1 MICGACAYPFSTGD
15 RWHRNELCELPEV
28 LCGGCEVEFI
38 SCAARASQPETAEAQ
53 NSLQMREEHLH
64 LLPELARDRVVGRL
78 GDRTRPIPGGLEDRS
93 RYLST
98 RLLGAAARLQVA
110 GITIGLAG
118 AVAKHAIFIG
128 FFLPGFREGPAAL
141 LQLLAARADV
151 DIPLGI
157 IGEVGAFECPGP
169 PG

>member
-1 MICGACAYPFSTGD
+1 MQPWFQTRIGAPPAHSGEGSLAAHFVENSARRLHFSSPKICGACAYPSSTGD
-15 RWHRNELCELPEV
+15 RWGRKELCELPE
-28 LCGGCEVEFI
+28 
-38 SCAARASQPETAEAQ
+38 
-53 NSLQMREEHLH
+53 
-64 LLPELARDRVVGRL
+64 LAGDRVVGRL
-78 GDRTRPIPGGLEDRS
+78 SDRTRPIPGGLEDRS

-118 AVAKHAIFIG
+118 AVAKHAIVIG
-128 FFLPGFREGPAAL
+128 FLLPGFREGPAAL

-157 IGEVGAFECPGP
+157 IGEVGALECPIPTG
-169 PG
+169 